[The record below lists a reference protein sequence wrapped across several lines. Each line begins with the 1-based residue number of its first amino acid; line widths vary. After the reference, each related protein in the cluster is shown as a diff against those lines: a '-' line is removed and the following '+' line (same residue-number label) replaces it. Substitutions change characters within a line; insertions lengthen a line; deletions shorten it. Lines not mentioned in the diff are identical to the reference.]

1 MRNICIG
8 LLAIVLAACDAEPPR
23 PADSAVVPA
32 AVDSPVAADPE
43 PVRSSWDAAAGPVLL
58 VAGERPDQAIVVAP
72 EVGGVVEPESLDV
85 SELAGAAA
93 TLLGRGGTAQT
104 VMLGEELA
112 SGVAAC
118 NSWPVLAAPPST
130 SRWSVGFLDSAVA
143 PLAMDSLPALSRRDS
158 LRLVSQIARLASG
171 LEASRTGEH
180 AARFQG
186 LPFVVYEARRFVHDG
201 TEVVAANVV
210 RRVNQEAMPLEE
222 HTLIIAERR
231 NAGGDWRVARTER
244 SAGREETVAR
254 HEVLGAALLRGEP
267 LVVLSRD
274 GGSEVR
280 YIIRWR
286 SGGRWSR
293 VWASGT
299 SRC

>member
-8 LLAIVLAACDAEPPR
+8 LLATVLAACDAEPPR
-23 PADSAVVPA
+23 PADSAVVPV
-32 AVDSPVAADPE
+32 AVDSPAVADPV
-43 PVRSSWDAAAGPVLL
+43 PAHSSWDAAAGPVLL
-58 VAGERPDQAIVVAP
+58 VAGERPDQAIVVAA
-72 EVGGVVEPESLDV
+72 EVQGVVEPESLDV
-85 SELAGAAA
+85 SELTGAPA
-93 TLLGRGGTAQT
+93 TLLGRGGTTQT
-104 VMLGEELA
+104 VMLGEELT

-118 NSWPVLAAPPST
+118 NSWPVLATPT
-130 SRWSVGFLDSAVA
+130 SATRWSVGFLDSAVM
-143 PLAMDSLPALSRRDS
+143 PLTMDSLPALPRRDS
-158 LRLVSQIARLASG
+158 LMLVSQIARLASG
-171 LEASRTGEH
+171 VEATRTGEH

-201 TEVVAANVV
+201 TEVIAANVV

-231 NAGGDWRVARTER
+231 GAGGAWRVARTER

-254 HEVLGAALLRGEP
+254 HEVLGAAVLRGEP
-267 LVVLSRD
+267 LVILSRD
-274 GGSEVR
+274 GGSELR

-286 SGGRWSR
+286 TGGRWSR
-293 VWASGT
+293 AWVSGT